1 MELTVGLVAIA
12 AGAAMAFAG
21 WRAYSG
27 RWRRWLAY
35 GGLIPK
41 VRSYPGLGLLYGG
54 ISFLLAPFAAWIAEA
69 GAPKAAVAALV
80 VPVLAGMLIWLLS
93 HAWLPR
99 FMRPAWVR
107 ATEQNKESYV
117 RHRGDV

>member
-1 MELTVGLVAIA
+1 
-12 AGAAMAFAG
+12 MAFAG

-35 GGLIPK
+35 TGLIPNAP
-41 VRSYPGLGLLYGG
+41 SYTGLGLLYGG
-54 ISFLLAPFAAWIAEA
+54 ISFLLAPAAVWTAEA
-69 GAPKAAVAALV
+69 GAPKAVVAALV
-80 VPVLAGMLIWLLS
+80 LPVLAGMLIWLLS

-107 ATEQNKESYV
+107 TAEQMQV
-117 RHRGDV
+117 LRTRRRGR